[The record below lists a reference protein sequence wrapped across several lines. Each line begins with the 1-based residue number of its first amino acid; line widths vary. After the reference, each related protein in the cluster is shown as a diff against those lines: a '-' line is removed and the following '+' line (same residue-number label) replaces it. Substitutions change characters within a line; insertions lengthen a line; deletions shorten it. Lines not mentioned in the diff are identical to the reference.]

1 MELMKNQNLEDLLD
15 TTTRGVDRQ
24 ENDSSYFM
32 VGRKANNEGWKG
44 TWTYFGNNKDI
55 GFFIKGF
62 WDKDQ
67 KANAKDVEKQSEKEV
82 ITSELY

>member
-1 MELMKNQNLEDLLD
+1 MELMKNQNRDGLLD
-15 TTTRGVDRQ
+15 TTTRSVDRQ

-44 TWTYFGNNKDI
+44 TWTSFENNKDT
-55 GFFIKGF
+55 GFFNKGF
-62 WDKDQ
+62 WDKYQ
-67 KANAKDVEKQSEKEV
+67 KANAEDVEKQNEKEV

>member
-15 TTTRGVDRQ
+15 TATRGLDRQ

-44 TWTYFGNNKDI
+44 TWTSFENNKDI
-55 GFFIKGF
+55 AI
-62 WDKDQ
+62 
-67 KANAKDVEKQSEKEV
+67 
-82 ITSELY
+82 